1 MTATWTTR
9 WVDAEPSA
17 SSSIR
22 HVQQTGVRLWSE
34 GLGDPGQP
42 IVLLVMGAM
51 NQGMIW
57 PDAFCEEIAS
67 AGFCVVRYDHRDTG
81 QSPAP
86 PYALPYAMQPYGLA
100 ELAADALAVALA
112 WAGKRPVHW
121 IGMSMGG
128 TLAQMAALDMAGAD
142 ASGNASGNA
151 SAKIASLTLMMST
164 PDLSVPARATTGLPQ
179 FPASPLPRP
188 LPAYLDYLGRS
199 ARDGSHTPAAVL
211 DKMVEGWRAANGT
224 ADGFDETQTRALMQR
239 SMERTTQPLGALN
252 HVAATLGARD
262 LSTALSQLHVP
273 TLIIHG
279 EDDPLLPPA
288 HGEALARLIPQ
299 ACLLRVPGMGHMFDS
314 RHLAHITPRVIVHL
328 QNALRAAIADDASR
342 VL

>member
-9 WVDAEPSA
+9 WVDTESPA
-17 SSSIR
+17 SSSMR
-22 HVQQTGVRLWSE
+22 HMQQTGVRLWSE
-34 GLGDPGQP
+34 GLGDSGQP
-42 IVLLVMGAM
+42 VVLLVMGAM
-51 NQGMIW
+51 NQGMVW

-128 TLAQMAALDMAGAD
+128 TLAQMAALDIADPGSATHAG
-142 ASGNASGNA
+142 
-151 SAKIASLTLMMST
+151 AKIASLTLMMTT
-164 PDLSVPARATTGLPQ
+164 PDLSVAARATTGMPQ
-179 FPASPLPRP
+179 FPASPLPPP
-188 LPAYLDYLGRS
+188 LPAYLDYVSRS
-199 ARDGSHTPAAVL
+199 ARDGAHTPDAVL
-211 DKMVEGWRAANGT
+211 DKMVEGWRAANG
-224 ADGFDETQTRALMQR
+224 AAHGFDEAQTQALMQR
-239 SMERTTQPLGALN
+239 VLERTSQPFGALN

-262 LSTALSQLHVP
+262 LSSALGQLHLP

-279 EDDPLLPPA
+279 DDDPLLPPE
-288 HGEALARLIPQ
+288 HGAALARLIPN
-299 ACLLRVPGMGHMFDS
+299 ASLLRVPGMGHMFDS
-314 RHLAHITPRVIVHL
+314 RHLKLITPKVIVHL
-328 QNALRAAIADDASR
+328 QNAMR
-342 VL
+342 VALAGLTQ

>member
-9 WVDAEPSA
+9 WVDTESPA
-17 SSSIR
+17 SSSMR
-22 HVQQTGVRLWSE
+22 HMQQTGVRLWSE
-34 GLGDPGQP
+34 GLGDSGQP
-42 IVLLVMGAM
+42 VVLLVMGAM
-51 NQGMIW
+51 NQGMVW

-86 PYALPYAMQPYGLA
+86 PFALPYAMQPYGLT

-121 IGMSMGG
+121 IRMSMGG

-142 ASGNASGNA
+142 LSGSAA
-151 SAKIASLTLMMST
+151 AKIASLTLMMST
-164 PDLSVPARATTGLPQ
+164 PDLSVPARATTGMPQ

-199 ARDGSHTPAAVL
+199 AHDGAHTPAAVL

-224 ADGFDETQTRALMQR
+224 ADGFDEAQTRALMQR

-262 LSTALSQLHVP
+262 LSAALSQLHVP

-288 HGEALARLIPQ
+288 HGEALASLIPQ
-299 ACLLRVPGMGHMFDS
+299 ASLLRVPGMGHMFDS
-314 RHLAHITPRVIVHL
+314 RHLARITPRVIVHL
-328 QNALRAAIADDASR
+328 QNALRTAIADDAAH